1 MGKVKFIFN
10 FDQPMEFPIRLH
22 GTNDEASIGKKTSRG
37 CIRMRNGEAVE
48 MARILLGLSEEQI
61 GNIKG
66 FKSFNV
72 KDKNIRIIISN

>member
-1 MGKVKFIFN
+1 
-10 FDQPMEFPIRLH
+10 
-22 GTNDEASIGKKTSRG
+22 
-37 CIRMRNGEAVE
+37 MRNGEAVE